1 MSLSTIRKSSSTSRR
16 APSAENATDDKPGS
30 EGDRARKASGT
41 TRVEKKAKSNPPPP
55 HASMLYRNLTPAY
68 EMVWPLLARRN
79 IWSSIA
85 SLGINPGERVLEV
98 GVGTGLSLKAYPA
111 HALVTGV
118 DLSEEMLGLANDRIK
133 ESQWSHINVMPMN
146 AEELVFPD
154 ASFDVVTSFHVIS
167 VVSNPKRMMSEMIR
181 VCRPG
186 GRILIVNHFR
196 SPNRWIAKVVD
207 SAGAFTRHLGWRTDL
222 KFDDVVSEM
231 PLRMDRRYKPSPVS
245 LFTIMSATKL
255 E

>member
-1 MSLSTIRKSSSTSRR
+1 MSLSTIRKSPSASRR
-16 APSAENATDDKPGS
+16 AATDDKATDDKS
-30 EGDRARKASGT
+30 ANEAARGRKPPRTG
-41 TRVEKKAKSNPPPP
+41 RVDKKPKSNPPPP
-55 HASMLYRNLTPAY
+55 HASVLYRNLTPAY

-79 IWSSIA
+79 IWSSIE
-85 SLGINPGERVLEV
+85 SLGINAGERVLEV
-98 GVGTGLSLKAYPA
+98 GVGTGLSLKAYPSHA
-111 HALVTGV
+111 HVTGV
-118 DLSEEMLGLANDRIK
+118 DLSEEMLGLADERIK

-196 SPNRWIAKVVD
+196 SPNRWIAKLVD
-207 SAGAFTRHLGWRTDL
+207 SAGTFTRHLGWRTDL

-255 E
+255 G